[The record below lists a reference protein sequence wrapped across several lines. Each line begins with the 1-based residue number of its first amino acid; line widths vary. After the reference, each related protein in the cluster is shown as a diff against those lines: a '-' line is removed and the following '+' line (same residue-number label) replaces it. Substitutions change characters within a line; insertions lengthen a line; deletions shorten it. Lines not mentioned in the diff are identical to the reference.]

1 MRLVIFL
8 FSCAALVCG
17 VGLALADDP
26 PDISGTWS
34 ASSSDKSLPDTLVI
48 ALQPD
53 SIQLT
58 EKDSGAGKSTDI
70 QCSTRGQEC
79 DIKGEAHARALFYFN
94 GPTLAQTVYKGK
106 NASEVLKRRY
116 TLQDDGKHLNVEF
129 IPVVPNGPV
138 EKVIYAKK

>member
-1 MRLVIFL
+1 MRLVIF
-8 FSCAALVCG
+8 FFVCAAF
-17 VGLALADDP
+17 VGGAGRALADNP

-34 ASSSDKSLPDTLVI
+34 ANAGDKALPDTLVI

-58 EKDSGAGKSTDI
+58 EKDSGAGRSTDI

-79 DIKGEAHARALFYFN
+79 EIKGEAHAKTLFYFN
-94 GPTLAQTVYKGK
+94 GPTLVQTVYKGK
-106 NASEVLKRRY
+106 NANEVLKRRY